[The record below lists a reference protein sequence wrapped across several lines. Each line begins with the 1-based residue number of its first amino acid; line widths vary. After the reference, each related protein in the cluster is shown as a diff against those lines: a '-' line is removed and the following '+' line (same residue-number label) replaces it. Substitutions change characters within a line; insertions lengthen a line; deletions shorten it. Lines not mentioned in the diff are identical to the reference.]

1 MWTICR
7 KELSD
12 HFSSIRFLILFS
24 LILMVALVSAYMAAT
39 NVREALEGM
48 PSKPSHLFLLLFTAP
63 GKFFSLVQF
72 IAFFG
77 PLLGII
83 MGFDAIN
90 RERQHRTL
98 AKLVSQPIFRDA
110 VINGKFLA
118 GVITVTVTLVSLMLL
133 LAGMGLMTVGVVPGG
148 EEIGRLTVHL
158 LISIA
163 YVSFWLGLAILFSVV
178 FRSLATSALAAVA
191 LWIFFS
197 FFIGFVAD
205 LAAAAVA
212 PVRNDRDPQEIVA
225 HERAKDAAS
234 LASPAVLYSQATS
247 TILDPYRRTRS
258 NLVLTGPME
267 RFSLERFQ
275 NPLPLDQSILVVWPY
290 LTLLAALTLVCFGL
304 SYIVFMRQEIRS
316 V

>member
-7 KELSD
+7 KELAD
-12 HFSSIRFLILFS
+12 HFGSIRFLILFC
-24 LILMVALVSAYMAAT
+24 LILMVALVSTYMAAT
-39 NVREALEGM
+39 HVREALDGV
-48 PSKPSHLFLLLFTAP
+48 SKPSQVFLLLFTTP

-98 AKLVSQPIFRDA
+98 GKLVSQPIYRDA
-110 VINGKFLA
+110 IVNGKFLA
-118 GVITVTVTLVSLMLL
+118 GVLTISIALLSMMLL
-133 LAGMGLMTVGVVPGG
+133 LTGLGLMTVGVVPGI
-148 EEIGRLTVHL
+148 EEIGRLAVYL
-158 LISIA
+158 LVSIA
-163 YVSFWLGLAILFSVV
+163 YVSFWLGLAILFSVL

-191 LWIFFS
+191 LWIFS
-197 FFIGFVAD
+197 AFFVGFLAD
-205 LAAAAVA
+205 LAADALR
-212 PVRNDRDPQEIVA
+212 PIRNPRDPEEIVA
-225 HERAKDAAS
+225 NRRFADASS

-247 TILDPYRRTRS
+247 TILDPYRRTRG

-267 RFSLERFQ
+267 RLSLERFER
-275 NPLPLDQSILVVWPY
+275 PLPLDQSILVVWPY
-290 LTLLAALTLVCFGL
+290 LTLLAAMTLVCFGL
-304 SYIVFMRQEIRS
+304 SYVVFMRQEIRS

>member
-7 KELSD
+7 KELAD
-12 HFSSIRFLILFS
+12 HFTSARFLILFC
-24 LILMVALVSAYMAAT
+24 LVLMLTLVSTYMAAT
-39 NVREALEGM
+39 NVREALEGT
-48 PSKPSHLFLLLFTAP
+48 SKPAQIFLLLFTTP
-63 GKFFSLVQF
+63 GKFLSLVQF

-83 MGFDAIN
+83 MGFDAVN

-118 GVITVTVTLVSLMLL
+118 GVVTVSLVLASLL
-133 LAGMGLMTVGVVPGG
+133 LLLSGVGLMTVGVVPGP
-148 EEIGRLTVHL
+148 EEIGRLVIYL
-158 LISIA
+158 IISIG
-163 YVSFWLGLAILFSVV
+163 YVSFWLGLAILFSIL
-178 FRSLATSALAAVA
+178 FRSLATSALASVA
-191 LWIFFS
+191 LWVFFS
-197 FFIGFVAD
+197 FFMGFASELLAD
-205 LAAAAVA
+205 AVS
-212 PVRNDRDPQEIVA
+212 PVRNARDPEEMVA
-225 HERAKDAAS
+225 NQRVADAAS

-267 RFSLERFQ
+267 RLSLERFE
-275 NPLPLDQSILVVWPY
+275 NPLSLDQSILVVWPY
-290 LTLLAALTLVCFGL
+290 LTSLGALTLVCFGL
-304 SYIVFMRQEIRS
+304 SYLIFMRQEIRS